1 MSITQEQMKNIVLN
15 LSKLPHVDSK
25 IEWDVNNIIN
35 YMDILNEI
43 DTTWVKPTVSISDYE
58 NTLRK
63 DTEIRFTNPQDILA
77 CSPQWVVWNCI
88 SVNNIMH

>member
-43 DTTWVKPTVSISDYE
+43 DTTWVKPTVSISDYK

-63 DTEIRFTNPQDILA
+63 DTEIRFTNPQDILDSQR
-77 CSPQWVVWNCI
+77 CHRGRDW
-88 SVNNIMH
+88 